1 MLINFNKKLNMRH
14 YPKTNMNVAIA
25 IVTLLTSGNFS
36 IANAGVI
43 LEKKPQLK
51 NYVEESPTVISKPK
65 NLTKVRDEKDS
76 KGNNTNKLDT
86 SGSTIISPQTIAL
99 PGTILG
105 IAGLAYL
112 AYTIDSD
119 FWSFVNKSSLR
130 PSDIYGAGYEPELK
144 GGVTSPV
151 SNSRK

>member
-1 MLINFNKKLNMRH
+1 MISHKNLNTK
-14 YPKTNMNVAIA
+14 YNPKTNKN
-25 IVTLLTSGNFS
+25 IVMAMVTMLVLDNMS
-36 IANAGVI
+36 ANAGVI

-51 NYVEESPTVISKPK
+51 NYVEESPIVTSKPK

-76 KGNNTNKLDT
+76 KVSNTNKLDI

-99 PGTILG
+99 PGTIFG

-112 AYTIDSD
+112 AYTLDSE
-119 FWSFVNKSSLR
+119 FGSFVNKSSLR

-144 GGVTSPV
+144 GVTTI
-151 SNSRK
+151 

>member
-1 MLINFNKKLNMRH
+1 MG

-25 IVTLLTSGNFS
+25 IVTLLTSGNFY

-43 LEKKPQLK
+43 LDKKPQLK
-51 NYVEESPTVISKPK
+51 NYVEEAPTVVSKPK
-65 NLTKVRDEKDS
+65 SSAKARDEKNTQV
-76 KGNNTNKLDT
+76 NNTNKSES

-105 IAGLAYL
+105 ITGLAYL
-112 AYTIDSD
+112 AYTLDSD

-144 GGVTSPV
+144 GATTIRSG
-151 SNSRK
+151 NKKY